1 MPKQVIESLI
11 EGGKATAAPPLGPAL
26 GPTGLNI
33 GQVVNTI
40 NEKTKAFAGM
50 KVPVK
55 VIADTDTK
63 EFEVEVGTPPA
74 SALIKQEAKVEKGA
88 GNPLADKVGDL
99 KIEQVIKIALMKKDA
114 LLGKDNF
121 SKVKEIIGTCDSMGI
136 MVEGKQAREVI
147 EDVNKGMFKEEIEK
161 GKTELTAEELKE
173 LEEERKRLAAEME
186 EKRKEFEAKTK
197 EIIAQMEGKSN
208 AEIRKRLHDEK
219 IPEPIINELAPAE
232 VEAGEAKPGVSAAAE
247 GAASGA
253 PKAEEKAE

>member
-1 MPKQVIESLI
+1 MAKQIVESLI

-26 GPTGLNI
+26 GPTGVNI
-33 GQVVNTI
+33 GQVVTAI
-40 NEKTKAFAGM
+40 NEKTKAFSGM

-55 VIADTDTK
+55 VIIDPDTK

-99 KIEQVIKIALMKKDA
+99 KIEQVIKIALMKKES

-121 SKVKEIIGTCDSMGI
+121 SKVKEVIGTCDSMGI

-147 EDVNKGMFKEEIEK
+147 DDINKGMFKGEIEK

-186 EKRKEFEAKTK
+186 EKRKEFETRAK
-197 EIIAQMEGKSN
+197 EIIAEMEGKTNS
-208 AEIRKRLHDEK
+208 EIRKRLHEEK

-232 VEAGEAKPGVSAAAE
+232 VEAGEAKMGEAAA
-247 GAASGA
+247 ASK
-253 PKAEEKAE
+253 PEKKAE